1 VREVASRLAAVTH
14 LLLSYGLVL
23 LFVLVAIEG
32 AGVPL
37 PGETTLVTAAILASR
52 GHYSLLAVIAVAT
65 VAAIVGDNTG
75 YWIGRKGGRA
85 LLQKTPV
92 VRDHF
97 ERLLPR
103 AEAFFLRHGAKTV
116 FIARFVLVLRTT
128 AGWAAGISRMPWWRF
143 VIFDAAGATLW
154 VTTVAVIAYEFG
166 RAAADAIG
174 RYGLFAA
181 IGIAVAAAIAFA
193 IFKISR
199 RRDISGR

>member
-1 VREVASRLAAVTH
+1 VWEAASRLGAVTH
-14 LLLSYGLVL
+14 LLLSYGLIL

-37 PGETTLVTAAILASR
+37 PGETSLITAAILASQ
-52 GHYSLLAVIAVAT
+52 GHYPLLAVIAVGA

-85 LLQKTPV
+85 LLRKTPF

-103 AEAFFLRHGAKTV
+103 AETFFLRHGAKTV
-116 FIARFVLVLRTT
+116 FIARFILVLRTT
-128 AGWAAGISRMPWWRF
+128 AGWTAGISRMPWWRF
-143 VIFDAAGATLW
+143 AIFDATGATVW

-181 IGIAVAAAIAFA
+181 IGIVVAVAIAFA
-193 IFKISR
+193 ILKVSRRSDISR
-199 RRDISGR
+199 P